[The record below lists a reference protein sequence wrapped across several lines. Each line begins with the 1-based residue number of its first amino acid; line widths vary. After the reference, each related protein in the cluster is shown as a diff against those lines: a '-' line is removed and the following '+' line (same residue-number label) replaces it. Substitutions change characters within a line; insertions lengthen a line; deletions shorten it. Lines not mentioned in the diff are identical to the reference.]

1 MTRTGRVERK
11 TKETDIELAIE
22 LDGEGS
28 WAGSSGIGFLDH
40 MLELF
45 ARHSLVNLE
54 LTATG
59 DLHVDMHHTVE
70 DIGICLGTAIDKAL
84 GDRKG
89 IRRYGAMILP
99 MDEARAEVV
108 IDLGGRPYF
117 VYDVALPDAKS
128 KIGEFD
134 VELLEEFFNAL
145 ATNARMNLH
154 ITLHTG
160 SNLHHIAEAIF
171 KAFARAFDIAKSP
184 DERVKDVP
192 STKGCI

>member
-11 TKETDIELAIE
+11 TKETNIELAIE

-28 WAGSSGIGFLDH
+28 WVGTSGIGFLDH

-54 LTATG
+54 LRAEG

-70 DIGICLGTAIDKAL
+70 DIGICLGAAIDKAL

-117 VYDVALPDAKS
+117 VYDVCLPESKS
-128 KIGEFD
+128 KIGDFD
-134 VELLEEFFNAL
+134 VELLEEFFGAL
-145 ATNARMNLH
+145 AVHGRMNLH

-184 DERVKDVP
+184 DERVKGVP